1 MGEFRFEPNRRAIA
15 GLLKSPE
22 VRALIERKTQA
33 AEHAA
38 SSGGGR
44 FRTDVQTGPQRV
56 RGAVIGDYKADDPA
70 ESRRD
75 LLRGLDAARA
85 EG

>member
-15 GLLKSPE
+15 SFLTTPGT
-22 VRALIERKTQA
+22 RALIERKTRA
-33 AEHAA
+33 AESAA
-38 SSGGGR
+38 SSGGGQ

-56 RGAVIGDYKADDPA
+56 RGAVIGDYRADDPG

-75 LLRGLDAARA
+75 LLRGLDAARG
-85 EG
+85 ED